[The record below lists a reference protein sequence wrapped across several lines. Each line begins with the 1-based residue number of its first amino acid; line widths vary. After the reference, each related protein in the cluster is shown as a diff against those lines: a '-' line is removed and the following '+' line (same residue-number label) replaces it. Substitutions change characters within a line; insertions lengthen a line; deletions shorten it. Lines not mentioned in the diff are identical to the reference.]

1 VPIKDEDELSLA
13 WVLPYT
19 GHDIDRRPLDYFSH
33 LLGHEG
39 QNSILSYLKAEGLA
53 ISLSAGGDNDLWA
66 FSSMT
71 VSVTLTKKGLE

>member
-1 VPIKDEDELSLA
+1 MPIKDEDELSLA

-39 QNSILSYLKAEGLA
+39 QNSIFSYFELDTRTLCSTSLKP
-53 ISLSAGGDNDLWA
+53 I
-66 FSSMT
+66 FK
-71 VSVTLTKKGLE
+71 VSNNKNKQCHT